1 MNNQYYNL
9 RLYFCCAAA
18 ILIFAGC
25 APKIQEPIIEISPD
39 KYLWHKESVV
49 EALSVLKARSQ
60 KAVPLRIKGRSVL
73 QYYDAEKKKHKKES
87 LTFLILVK
95 PPLEIYFQGDATLVH
110 KAIVLG
116 SNEREY
122 WLLMRPKEIS
132 TYWLGQWSE
141 QDSYKGLKI
150 NPKTLFESLGL
161 VETGAE
167 ENTCGTSW
175 SLSNEGAFDVLTKR
189 DRGVVIKKMHIYGS
203 DYLVN
208 KIEYFDSDGLPMART
223 ELENYKE
230 VSDGFFVPVSI
241 KIIAYGQSSGLL
253 TENKVEES
261 LSITLNLK
269 SIKPEEITE
278 KKRNVFFNPPPRR
291 GFEHILINEGGEWIE
306 QRR

>member
-1 MNNQYYNL
+1 MNYQYCNL

-25 APKIQEPIIEISPD
+25 APKIQEPIVKVSPD

-60 KAVPLRIKGRSVL
+60 KAVPLRVKGRCVL
-73 QYYDAEKKKHKKES
+73 RYYDVEKKKHNKES
-87 LTFLILVK
+87 LTFLILIK
-95 PPLEIYFQGDATLVH
+95 PPLEIYFQGDATLVG

-141 QDSYKGLKI
+141 RDPYKGLKKS
-150 NPKTLFESLGL
+150 PKTLFESLGL
-161 VETGAE
+161 VETGTE
-167 ENTCGTSW
+167 ENW

-189 DRGVVIKKMHIYGS
+189 DGDVIVKKMHIFGS

-208 KIEYFDSDGLPMART
+208 KIEYFDSDGLPLARA

-230 VSDGFFVPVSI
+230 VTDGFFVPVSI
-241 KIIAYGQSSGLL
+241 KIIAYEQSSGLL

-261 LSITLNLK
+261 LSIALSLK

-291 GFEHILINEGGEWIE
+291 GFKHILINEGGEWIE
-306 QRR
+306 QRQ

>member
-1 MNNQYYNL
+1 MSGRESVFGVCIKML
-9 RLYFCCAAA
+9 RKIIPFIVVA
-18 ILIFAGC
+18 ILLFAGC
-25 APKIQEPIIEISPD
+25 APKIQEPIVKVSPGIESA
-39 KYLWHKESVV
+39 V

-60 KAVPLRIKGRSVL
+60 KAVPLRVKGRCVL
-73 QYYDAEKKKHKKES
+73 RYYDAEKKKHNKES
-87 LTFLILVK
+87 LTFLILIK
-95 PPLEIYFQGDATLVH
+95 PPLEIYFQGDATLVY

-122 WLLMRPKEIS
+122 WLLMRPKVS

-161 VETGAE
+161 VETGTE
-167 ENTCGTSW
+167 ENW

-189 DRGVVIKKMHIYGS
+189 DGDVIVKKMHIFGS

-208 KIEYFDSDGLPMART
+208 KIEYFDSDGLPLART
-223 ELENYKE
+223 ELGNYKE

-261 LSITLNLK
+261 LSITLSLK

-278 KKRNVFFNPPPRR
+278 KKRNVFFNPPSRR
-291 GFEHILINEGGEWIE
+291 GFEHILINEDGDWIE